1 MNEEGS
7 TAGNTATAVPETNG
21 TAAATNSGTVSTNG
35 SANSGSV
42 SPLDWSTHI
51 PKELA
56 QEKVWEQFKG
66 KPIDEVLKQVVSLNK
81 YNVGAIKLPDEKD
94 PERGKKL
101 GEIYG
106 KLGRPADP
114 TGYKAEVAL
123 PDGVQLS
130 EQHEQGFRQ
139 AAHAMGLSNAQYE
152 GVMKFYANYLGEAM
166 QGQAQ
171 VLGQSKEEGEKALKD
186 AWGVNY
192 QKNLGLAQRGLGQL
206 AKDAL
211 GEEAESFIA
220 EVNGTPLANN
230 PRFLRILAKL
240 GADMQEDGL
249 ITGEPESGYN
259 RDAIEAKIAEKKA
272 DKAYWN
278 ERDPRHAVL
287 VKEVDQLYQQ
297 LHNPV
302 FAGR

>member
-1 MNEEGS
+1 MSEE
-7 TAGNTATAVPETNG
+7 ATATTTTG
-21 TAAATNSGTVSTNG
+21 TDAARPADAGVATGGSPSTGGT
-35 SANSGSV
+35 SA
-42 SPLDWSTHI
+42 PLDWSAHI

-66 KPIDEVLKQVVSLNK
+66 KPVDEVLKQVVALNK

-114 TGYKAEVAL
+114 TGYKADFAL
-123 PDGVQLS
+123 PEGVQIS
-130 EQHEQGFRQ
+130 ENHLKSFQ
-139 AAHAMGLSNAQYE
+139 AMAHKANYTNAQYQE
-152 GVMKFYANYLGEAM
+152 ALNWFSGYMGEAM

-171 VLGQSKEEGEKALKD
+171 SMGQSKEEGEKALKQE
-186 AWGVNY
+186 WGVNY
-192 QKNLGLAQRGLGQL
+192 QKNLALAQRGLGAL

-220 EVNGTPLANN
+220 EVNGTPLANS
-230 PRFLRILAKL
+230 PRFMKLLAHL
-240 GADMQEDGL
+240 GADLQEDGL
-249 ITGEPESGYN
+249 ITGEPEAGFN
-259 RDAIEAKIAEKKA
+259 KDALEAKIAEKKA

-278 ERDPRHAVL
+278 ERDPRHQHL

>member
-1 MNEEGS
+1 MSEDTGTGAASGTASGNGQAAGDAGS
-7 TAGNTATAVPETNG
+7 SGADAGNGKEI
-21 TAAATNSGTVSTNG
+21 ST
-35 SANSGSV
+35 
-42 SPLDWSTHI
+42 LDWSRHI
-51 PKELA
+51 PKEL
-56 QEKVWEQFKG
+56 QGEKVWEQFKG
-66 KPIDEVLKQVVSLNK
+66 KPVDEVLKQVVALNK

-123 PDGVQLS
+123 PEGVQLS

-171 VLGQSKEEGEKALKD
+171 SMGQSKEEGEKALKQE
-186 AWGVNY
+186 WGVNY
-192 QKNLGLAQRGLGQL
+192 QKNLALAQRGLGAL

-211 GEEAESFIA
+211 RDEAESFIA
-220 EVNGTPLANN
+220 EVNGTPLANS
-230 PRFLRILAKL
+230 PRFMKLLAHL
-240 GADMQEDGL
+240 GADLQEDGL
-249 ITGEPESGYN
+249 ITGEPEAGFN
-259 RDAIEAKIAEKKA
+259 KDALEAKIAEKKA

-278 ERDPRHAVL
+278 ERDPRHQHL

>member
-1 MNEEGS
+1 MSEE
-7 TAGNTATAVPETNG
+7 AAVTTPAAPAVEP
-21 TAAATNSGTVSTNG
+21 AATVPSAPSTT
-35 SANSGSV
+35 A
-42 SPLDWSTHI
+42 PLDWSTHI

-171 VLGQSKEEGEKALKD
+171 GVGQSKEEGEKALKD

-211 GEEAESFIA
+211 GEEAE
-220 EVNGTPLANN
+220 
-230 PRFLRILAKL
+230 
-240 GADMQEDGL
+240 
-249 ITGEPESGYN
+249 
-259 RDAIEAKIAEKKA
+259 
-272 DKAYWN
+272 
-278 ERDPRHAVL
+278 
-287 VKEVDQLYQQ
+287 
-297 LHNPV
+297 
-302 FAGR
+302 

>member
-1 MNEEGS
+1 MSEE
-7 TAGNTATAVPETNG
+7 ATAATTTTG
-21 TAAATNSGTVSTNG
+21 TDAARPADAGVATGGSPGTGGT
-35 SANSGSV
+35 SA
-42 SPLDWSTHI
+42 PLDWSTHI

>member
-1 MNEEGS
+1 MSEDTGTGAASGTASGNGQAAGDAGS
-7 TAGNTATAVPETNG
+7 SGADAGNGKEI
-21 TAAATNSGTVSTNG
+21 ST
-35 SANSGSV
+35 
-42 SPLDWSTHI
+42 LDWSRHI
-51 PKELA
+51 PKEL
-56 QEKVWEQFKG
+56 QGEKVWEQFKG
-66 KPIDEVLKQVVSLNK
+66 KPVDEVLKQVVALNK

-123 PDGVQLS
+123 PEGVQLS

-171 VLGQSKEEGEKALKD
+171 SMGQSKEEGEKALKQE
-186 AWGVNY
+186 WGVNY
-192 QKNLGLAQRGLGQL
+192 QKNLALAQRGLGAL

-220 EVNGTPLANN
+220 EVNGTPLANS
-230 PRFLRILAKL
+230 PRFMKLLAHL
-240 GADMQEDGL
+240 GADLQEDGL
-249 ITGEPESGYN
+249 ITGEPEAGFN
-259 RDAIEAKIAEKKA
+259 KDALEGKIAEKKA

-278 ERDPRHAVL
+278 ERDPRHQHL

>member
-1 MNEEGS
+1 MSDDTGTGAAGEAASGNGQAAGDAGS
-7 TAGNTATAVPETNG
+7 SGADAGNGKEI
-21 TAAATNSGTVSTNG
+21 ST
-35 SANSGSV
+35 
-42 SPLDWSTHI
+42 LDWSRHI
-51 PKELA
+51 PKEVA
-56 QEKVWEQFKG
+56 GEKVWEQFKG

-152 GVMKFYANYLGEAM
+152 GVMKFYASYLGEAV
-166 QGQAQ
+166 QGQQ
-171 VLGQSKEEGEKALKD
+171 QSMGQSKEEGEKALKD

-220 EVNGTPLANN
+220 EVNGTALANN

-278 ERDPRHAVL
+278 DRDPRHAVL
-287 VKEVDQLYQQ
+287 VKEVDHLYQQ

>member
-1 MNEEGS
+1 MSEDTGTGAASGTASGNGQAAGDAGS
-7 TAGNTATAVPETNG
+7 SGADAGNGKEI
-21 TAAATNSGTVSTNG
+21 ST
-35 SANSGSV
+35 
-42 SPLDWSTHI
+42 LDWSRHI

-56 QEKVWEQFKG
+56 TEKVWEQFKG
-66 KPIDEVLKQVVSLNK
+66 KPVDEVLKQVVALNK

-123 PDGVQLS
+123 PEGVQLS

-171 VLGQSKEEGEKALKD
+171 SMGQSKEEGEKALKQE
-186 AWGVNY
+186 WGVNY
-192 QKNLGLAQRGLGQL
+192 QKNLALAQRGLGAL

-220 EVNGTPLANN
+220 EVNGTPLANS
-230 PRFLRILAKL
+230 PRFMKLLAHL
-240 GADMQEDGL
+240 GADLQEDGL
-249 ITGEPESGYN
+249 ITGEPEAGFN
-259 RDAIEAKIAEKKA
+259 KDALEAKIAEKKA

-278 ERDPRHAVL
+278 ERDPRHQHL

>member
-1 MNEEGS
+1 MSEE
-7 TAGNTATAVPETNG
+7 AAVTTPAASAVEP
-21 TAAATNSGTVSTNG
+21 AATVPSAPSTT
-35 SANSGSV
+35 A
-42 SPLDWSTHI
+42 PLDWSAHI

-101 GEIYG
+101 GDIYA

-123 PDGVQLS
+123 PEGMQLS
-130 EQHEQGFRQ
+130 AQHEQGFRQ

-171 VLGQSKEEGEKALKD
+171 VVGQSKEEGEKALKD

-278 ERDPRHAVL
+278 ERDPRHVVL